1 MEKTKPIHD
10 AFADE
15 RIHIHYFLKKRG
27 VFIFMFTLN
36 WKRLG
41 IMAGL
46 SLTLVAAG
54 CGSDDGDA
62 SDDSASDD
70 GNTEEVNYGEEVDY
84 SIVGIEPGAGVVQA
98 AEDAVEEYDNLDGW
112 EVQTSSS
119 GAMATTLGEAIDN
132 EEPIVVTGWS
142 PHWKFAEYDLK
153 YLDDPEGSFG
163 EAEIIGTMVREG
175 LEEDMPEAFEVL
187 DNFYWDT
194 DAMEAVMLDIN
205 DGASPTDAAAD
216 WVEENEDEVAEWT
229 DGVDE
234 VDGDEIELVY
244 VEWDTEVA
252 STHVVAKVLEDLGYN
267 VTATPLDNAVM
278 WQAVANGEAD
288 GMVAAWLP
296 GTHGDLYEQYKDD
309 LVDLGENLEGAK
321 IGLVVPEYMD
331 IDSIEDLEP
340 AN

>member
-1 MEKTKPIHD
+1 MSK
-10 AFADE
+10 
-15 RIHIHYFLKKRG
+15 
-27 VFIFMFTLN
+27 FT

-41 IMAGL
+41 MIAGL

-54 CGSDDGDA
+54 CGSDDGEGDTA
-62 SDDSASDD
+62 TEDDTTSDDAQ
-70 GNTEEVNYGEEVDY
+70 TEEVNYGEEVGY
-84 SIVGIEPGAGVVQA
+84 EIVGIDAGAGVVQA
-98 AEDAVEEYDNLDGW
+98 AEDTLEDYENMEGW
-112 EVQTSSS
+112 EVQPSSS
-119 GAMATTLGEAIDN
+119 GAMTTALGEAIAN
-132 EEPIVVTGWS
+132 EEPIIVTGWS

-153 YLDDPEGSFG
+153 YLEDPKGTFG
-163 EAEIIGTMVREG
+163 DAEIIGTMVREG

-194 DAMEAVMLDIN
+194 DDMETVMLEIAN
-205 DGASPTDAAAD
+205 GAEPAEAAAD
-216 WVEENEDEVAEWT
+216 WVAENEDKVSEWI

-234 VDGDEIELVY
+234 VDGEEIELVY

-252 STHVVAKVLEDLGYN
+252 STHVVADVLEGLGYN

-296 GTHGDLYEQYKDD
+296 GTHGDLYEEYKDQ

-331 IDSIEDLEP
+331 VDSIEDLQP
-340 AN
+340 AE